1 MSFCCIKI
9 RNVQLDYQFYSM
21 NLLCSKFK
29 RAKLKKKKKCISQFP
44 IVNLSK
50 QINDLILYKR
60 L

>member
-1 MSFCCIKI
+1 MSFGCIKI

-29 RAKLKKKKKCISQFP
+29 RAKFLKKCISQFP

-50 QINDLILYKR
+50 QMNDLILYKQ